1 MKLLS
6 KQIKQ
11 GGFAARRLCGIIQTK
26 VGGAW
31 GGGFERYI
39 HINIETDKTHDRP
52 SVELAENCKPENNY

>member
-11 GGFAARRLCGIIQTK
+11 GGFAARRLCGIIRTK
-26 VGGAW
+26 VWGAW

-39 HINIETDKTHDRP
+39 HINIETDRNGL
-52 SVELAENCKPENNY
+52 SVEVTEK

>member
-11 GGFAARRLCGIIQTK
+11 GGFAARRRCGIIRTK
-26 VGGAW
+26 VGGAC

-39 HINIETDKTHDRP
+39 HINIETDRHDI
-52 SVELAENCKPENNY
+52 SVEPTEK